1 MRDPHI
7 HVPSLLLATLVLI
20 FASPTP
26 SAAQFGAKPTPPL
39 KPQPGQFRPGEC
51 PDLDRPLISFSLD
64 PERPCPGDTVTLRW
78 QVRDRRRD
86 VAWAHPVTITSPPG
100 LPVDIPD
107 PAGNKGSESFT
118 AVAGVLRAG
127 GEFTLTTR
135 CGERTLPWEV
145 LVPPLVD
152 EVRTLDGE
160 RITEARQGTLVQ
172 LVGRGFG
179 DPADDTRPH
188 VDFLREGGRPVHL
201 TRVNFSDTELTVRL
215 PIQADMEPG
224 SGAFEVTAGC
234 SSNTLPFEVLQ

>member
-1 MRDPHI
+1 MTRSLPRLAPI
-7 HVPSLLLATLVLI
+7 ALLLIAVS
-20 FASPTP
+20 FAGIQVAP
-26 SAAQFGAKPTPPL
+26 AQIGPKPTQL
-39 KPQPGQFRPGEC
+39 PGSRPDSFPSGKC
-51 PDLDRPLISFSLD
+51 PDRDRPLISFSLH
-64 PERPCPGDTVTLRW
+64 PEQPCPGDTVILRW
-78 QVRDRRRD
+78 QVRDRRQG
-86 VAWAHPVTITSPPG
+86 VAWAHPVTIASPPG

-145 LVPPLVD
+145 LVPPLID

-179 DPADDTRPH
+179 DPADDARPQ
-188 VDFLREGGRPVHL
+188 VDFLREGERPVRL
-201 TRVNFSDTELTVRL
+201 TRINFSATELTVRL
-215 PIQADMEPG
+215 PIRADMEPG
-224 SGAFEVTAGC
+224 RGAFEVTAGC
-234 SSNTLPFEVLQ
+234 GSNAMPFEVLQ